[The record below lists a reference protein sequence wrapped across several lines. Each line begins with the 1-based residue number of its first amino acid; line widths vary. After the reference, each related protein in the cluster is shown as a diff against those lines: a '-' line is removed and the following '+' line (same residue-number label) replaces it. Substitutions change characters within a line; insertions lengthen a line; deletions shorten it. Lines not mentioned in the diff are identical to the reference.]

1 MYFLYLLICATN
13 ADLISWNRS
22 LNSIYRYSKGQQL
35 LAKQS
40 IENPMNLSEYR
51 RQLNNY
57 LHRNHYSEKPLLI
70 DQLFGIK
77 NGEVKTRAT
86 KFLRTNERKTV
97 SKNRYDRVENF
108 KDHFLRFQL
117 P

>member
-1 MYFLYLLICATN
+1 MILTTN

-22 LNSIYRYSKGQQL
+22 WNSVYRYSKGKQL
-35 LAKQS
+35 DAKQS
-40 IENPMNLSEYR
+40 IEKPIYLSEYR
-51 RQLNNY
+51 RQLYDFLHQNHNN
-57 LHRNHYSEKPLLI
+57 NFENPLLI
-70 DQLFGIK
+70 DQVFGK
-77 NGEVKTRAT
+77 KKDFSYDSKTRASD
-86 KFLRTNERKTV
+86 LRMNERKTV

>member
-1 MYFLYLLICATN
+1 MYFLYLLIFATN

-22 LNSIYRYSKGQQL
+22 WNSIYRYSKGQQL

-51 RQLNNY
+51 RQLNSY
-57 LHRNHYSEKPLLI
+57 LHRNHYSEKPLLV
-70 DQLFGIK
+70 DQLFGKK

-86 KFLRTNERKTV
+86 NLRTNERKTV
-97 SKNRYDRVENF
+97 SRNRYDGVENF